1 MVVSQ
6 LITTILLFGTFRFQ
20 NLSMTVNATVLYPRR
35 GLRLKILLVE
45 SYDLAVERWS
55 LHGLKDWRV
64 VQFTSS
70 DAPFVVG
77 AMFTWDSMNGLT
89 EACKAE
95 DSKAIFEDVPKFSD
109 KEPIILY
116 GDVVET
122 WQRSI

>member
-1 MVVSQ
+1 
-6 LITTILLFGTFRFQ
+6 
-20 NLSMTVNATVLYPRR
+20 MTVNATVLYPKDAAFD
-35 GLRLKILLVE
+35 LQYYF
-45 SYDLAVERWS
+45 SNHMTLAVERWS

-95 DSKAIFEDVPKFSD
+95 DSKAIFEDVPNFSD
-109 KEPIILY
+109 QEPIILY

>member
-1 MVVSQ
+1 
-6 LITTILLFGTFRFQ
+6 
-20 NLSMTVNATVLYPRR
+20 MTVNATVLYPKDAAFD
-35 GLRLKILLVE
+35 LQYYF
-45 SYDLAVERWS
+45 SNHMTLAVERWS

-95 DSKAIFEDVPKFSD
+95 DSKAIFEDVPNFSD
-109 KEPIILY
+109 QEPIILN
-116 GDVVET
+116 GKDG
-122 WQRSI
+122 